1 MRFNVPQF
9 IEHEAKVVGP
19 LTFKQFIFIG
29 GAGVICFIL
38 YYSVPFSIFLAASV
52 ILGGAGTAL
61 AFLKIGGMSLPAI
74 LANFLKFSVA
84 PKIYI
89 WKKREQPGIIIY
101 KKEGKPSSEKAAR
114 DEEEELPLKIAEKS
128 RLKRLH
134 TQIETKTK

>member
-29 GAGVICFIL
+29 GAGVLCFIL

-52 ILGGAGTAL
+52 ILGGAGAAL
-61 AFLKIGGMSLPAI
+61 AFLKIGGMSLPSI
-74 LANFLKFSVA
+74 LANFFKFSIA

-89 WKKREQPGIIIY
+89 WKKREQPGIKVY
-101 KKEGKPSSEKAAR
+101 KREEKPSSAKAAR
-114 DEEEELPLKIAEKS
+114 DEEELPLKIAEKS

>member
-9 IEHEAKVVGP
+9 IEHETKVVGP

-29 GAGVICFIL
+29 GAGVLCFIL

-52 ILGGAGTAL
+52 ILGGTGTAL
-61 AFLKIGGMSLPAI
+61 AFLKIGGMSLPSI
-74 LANFLKFSVA
+74 LANFLKFSIT
-84 PKIYI
+84 PRIYI
-89 WKKREQPGIIIY
+89 WKKREQPGIRVY
-101 KKEGKPSSEKAAR
+101 KREEKTSPAKAAR
-114 DEEEELPLKIAEKS
+114 NEEELPLKIAEKS

>member
-9 IEHEAKVVGP
+9 IEHEAKIVGP

-38 YYSVPFSIFLAASV
+38 YYSMPFPVFFAASV
-52 ILGGAGTAL
+52 ILGGAGAAL
-61 AFLKIGGMSLPAI
+61 AFLKIGGLPLPLI
-74 LANFLKFSVA
+74 LSNFFKFSTT

-89 WKKREQPGIIIY
+89 WKKREQPGIKVY
-101 KKEGKPSSEKAAR
+101 KREEEKKETEEK
-114 DEEEELPLKIAEKS
+114 EEELPLKIAKKS
-128 RLKRLH
+128 RLKKLH

>member
-9 IEHEAKVVGP
+9 IEHEAKIVGP

-29 GAGVICFIL
+29 GAGVLCFVL

-52 ILGGAGTAL
+52 ILGGAGAAL
-61 AFLKIGGMSLPAI
+61 AFLKIGGMSLPSI
-74 LANFLKFSVA
+74 LANFFKFSIT

-89 WKKREQPGIIIY
+89 WKKREQPGIRIY
-101 KKEGKPSSEKAAR
+101 KREEKTSSAKTTEGK
-114 DEEEELPLKIAEKS
+114 EEELPLKIAEKS